1 MVITPGHMT
10 GTITTT
16 IAALAY
22 FVFVL
27 SNAHGGKNIREQIN
41 ADNASFS
48 DNASSETRNLITK
61 FIQNGADKAGPL
73 KKGKKIIH
81 MIWGGNLNN
90 GLSITNMRHYNG
102 KLSKLMSENGYELV
116 QITDNPDA
124 ILLVFRNGVKVAEY
138 SDGRD
143 TLRSDLNFIY
153 FDLIEMTS
161 TNLGTV
167 QGQPVRKTITT
178 KKRSENEVV
187 FGKEAE
193 IADQS
198 KFLQRHIQL

>member
-1 MVITPGHMT
+1 MKKIVVVA
-10 GTITTT
+10 

-27 SNAHGGKNIREQIN
+27 SNADGGKNIREQIN
-41 ADNASFS
+41 ADNAFFF

-61 FIQNGADKAGPL
+61 FIQNGADKTGPL
-73 KKGKKIIH
+73 KNGKKIIH

-90 GLSITNMRHYNG
+90 GLSITNMRHYDG
-102 KLSKLMSENGYELV
+102 KLSKLMSENGYELA
-116 QITDNPDA
+116 QIIDNPDA

-143 TLRSDLNFIY
+143 ALRSDLVFIY

-161 TNLGTV
+161 TNLGTI

-187 FGKEAE
+187 FGEEAE
-193 IADQS
+193 ITDQL